1 MANKTNHK
9 FGVVYGAPSQLS
21 AEKIVE
27 GKLYFLAGDESNGIK
42 QGIYGVNPLTSDVSN
57 GVFDLALFGTG
68 AIANGTGYGLS
79 QNNFDNNYKIKLDGI
94 EANANNY
101 SHPGI
106 GDADTS
112 KTLNASDG
120 TYISG
125 IKRDSSGHIVD
136 ISTSAI
142 SSMRVENAVNATNA
156 INASTSDVAKKVT
169 NKFKLNNIEF
179 DGSKEVSIAIEG
191 GNDSI
196 DVSTSDSSIVIS
208 VNNNWIE
215 GKLTKVLFYQGT
227 VSSTADVSAKL
238 SEAKTGYVYVANASF
253 STLASQT
260 GVAYNVESGDYFIF
274 NESKKFDV
282 VNGENQVSN
291 ANATLSVGSSTT
303 IATVDGTE
311 ITVSLPA
318 KGNSY
323 YEHSSLDKSKTT
335 TAVDTS
341 ALSEVVFNTNNK
353 VFTVVNGAYRD
364 ASGHVGKVS
373 TTTYT
378 LPDTAFSDT
387 IYEHPSAING
397 TTLADTS
404 LKSSNATPLSHGDTF
419 TIATGVY
426 RDASGHISKV
436 ATETFKLPTDNDTKC
451 TSATLN
457 VDSSADVPTSL
468 YADVVSNTQISL
480 SGTGTTLTGTM
491 TSVRVATQKAVDAA
505 QSAAIEAATIYW
517 ETL

>member
-9 FGVVYGAPSQLS
+9 FGVIHGTPSQLLDAS
-21 AEKIVE
+21 TIEE
-27 GKLYFLAGDESNGIK
+27 GKLYFLSGDAVGAVK
-42 QGIYGVNPLTSDVSN
+42 QGIYGINPLAT
-57 GVFDLALFGTG
+57 GEHKTLTMFATG
-68 AIANGTGYGLS
+68 AVADGSGYGLS
-79 QNNFDNNYKIKLDGI
+79 QYNFDNNYKIKLDGI

-101 SHPGI
+101 IHPGI
-106 GDADTS
+106 GNVDTS

-125 IKRDSSGHIVD
+125 IKRDSSGHIVE

-142 SSMRVENAVNATNA
+142 SSMSVENAVNA
-156 INASTSDVAKKVT
+156 STANVA
-169 NKFKLNNIEF
+169 NKLANKLKLNDIEYN
-179 DGSKEVSIAIEG
+179 GSEEKSIIVKG
-191 GNDSI
+191 GDSI
-196 DVSTSDSSIVIS
+196 DVSTKDSSIVIS
-208 VNNNWIE
+208 VNSSWIE
-215 GKLTKVLFYQGT
+215 GKLTKVLIYQGT

-238 SEAKTGYVYVANASF
+238 SEAKPGYVYVANASF

-274 NESKKFDV
+274 NDSRKFDV
-282 VNGENQVSN
+282 INGENQVSN

-311 ITVSLPA
+311 IKVSLPE

-323 YEHSSLDKSKTT
+323 YEHP
-335 TAVDTS
+335 V
-341 ALSEVVFNTNNK
+341 
-353 VFTVVNGAYRD
+353 
-364 ASGHVGKVS
+364 
-373 TTTYT
+373 
-378 LPDTAFSDT
+378 
-387 IYEHPSAING
+387 AIDG
-397 TTLADTS
+397 TTLADSS
-404 LKSSNATPLSHGDTF
+404 LKSSNATTLSHGGTF

-457 VDSSADVPTSL
+457 VDSSVDVPTAL
-468 YADVVSNTQISL
+468 YADVISNTAISL
-480 SGTGTTLTGTM
+480 SGSGASLTGTM

>member
-68 AIANGTGYGLS
+68 AIANGSGYGLS
-79 QNNFDNNYKIKLDGI
+79 QYNFDNNYRVKLEGI

-106 GDADTS
+106 GTADSS
-112 KTLNASDG
+112 KALNAPEG

-136 ISTSAI
+136 ISISAI
-142 SSMRVENAVNATNA
+142 SSMSVENAVNA
-156 INASTSDVAKKVT
+156 STANVA
-169 NKFKLNNIEF
+169 NKLANKLKLNDIEYN
-179 DGSKEVSIAIEG
+179 GSEEKSIIVKG
-191 GNDSI
+191 GDSI
-196 DVSTSDSSIVIS
+196 DVSTKDSSIVIS
-208 VNNNWIE
+208 VNSSWIE
-215 GKLTKVLFYQGT
+215 GKLTKVLIYQGT

-238 SEAKTGYVYVANASF
+238 SEAKPGYVYVANASF

-260 GVAYNVESGDYFIF
+260 GVGYNVESGDYFIF
-274 NESKKFDV
+274 NDSRKFDV
-282 VNGENQVSN
+282 INGENQVSN

-311 ITVSLPA
+311 IKVSLPE

-323 YEHSSLDKSKTT
+323 YEHP
-335 TAVDTS
+335 V
-341 ALSEVVFNTNNK
+341 
-353 VFTVVNGAYRD
+353 
-364 ASGHVGKVS
+364 
-373 TTTYT
+373 
-378 LPDTAFSDT
+378 
-387 IYEHPSAING
+387 AIDG
-397 TTLADTS
+397 STLADSS
-404 LKSSNATPLSHGDTF
+404 LKSSNATTLKHGDTF

-436 ATETFKLPTDNDTKC
+436 ATEKIKLPTDNDTKC

-457 VDSSADVPTSL
+457 VDSSVDVPTSL
-468 YADVVSNTQISL
+468 YADVVSNTKISL
-480 SGTGTTLTGTM
+480 SGSGTSLSGTM